1 MKKIIKKIIKKILY
15 EIIKV
20 ICIFIRIFS
29 IKKNK
34 IIFWNT
40 DFKKYGC
47 NPKYI
52 TEYLLKQKDE
62 YEIIWVFSKNNNADV
77 PSSVRKINFRSLRYL
92 YELHTSKIIITNS
105 RIRKDFYFFKRKS
118 QIYIQ
123 TWHSSLRLKKI
134 EKDAENTLNK
144 DYIKDAKID
153 SKKCDYLIS
162 ASKKSTEIFKT
173 AFWYNGKILETGTP
187 RGDFLV
193 NNSEFIKN
201 KIKKSLKI
209 SKEKKILLYAPTF
222 RNNEKKDTYSFD
234 FDKIIQIL
242 QEKYKKEWVILYRL
256 HPNITQ
262 KKCITHKNV
271 YDVSS
276 YNDMQELII
285 SSDILVT
292 DYSSTMFDAALIKK
306 PCFLL
311 IRDLEEYLKNE
322 RKFYFNIEELPFEI
336 AKSSKELKE
345 KFEQF
350 NFEEYKKKCLKFL
363 DNIKMY
369 EDGNA
374 NFRIHQ
380 LIKKIVKE

>member
-1 MKKIIKKIIKKILY
+1 MRAKIIIKKILY
-15 EIIKV
+15 EIIKI
-20 ICIFIRIFS
+20 ICISIRLFP

-47 NPKYI
+47 NPKYL
-52 TEYLLKQKDE
+52 TEYLLQQQEK
-62 YEIIWVFSKNNNADV
+62 YEIIWVFSHKNNINI
-77 PSSVRKINFRSLRYL
+77 PSNVKKINFYSLRYL

-134 EKDAENTLNK
+134 EKDAESTLNK

-162 ASKKSTEIFKT
+162 ASKKSTEIFRN
-173 AFWYNGKILETGTP
+173 AFWYNGEILETGTP
-187 RGDFLV
+187 RGDFLI
-193 NNSEFIKN
+193 NNSEAIKS
-201 KIKKSLKI
+201 KIKKSMKI
-209 SKEKKILLYAPTF
+209 SEEKRILLYAPTF

-234 FDKIIQIL
+234 FDKIIQTL
-242 QEKYKKEWVILYRL
+242 QKKYKKEWVIFYRL
-256 HPNITQ
+256 HPNII
-262 KKCITHKNV
+262 KKDCIIHKSV

-311 IRDLEEYLKNE
+311 VRDLEEYLKNE
-322 RKFYFNIEELPFEI
+322 RKFYFNITELPFEI
-336 AKSSKELKE
+336 AKSSKELEE

-350 NFEEYKKKCLKFL
+350 NFKEYKEKCLKFL
-363 DNIKMY
+363 ENIKMY

-374 NFRIHQ
+374 NFRIYQ